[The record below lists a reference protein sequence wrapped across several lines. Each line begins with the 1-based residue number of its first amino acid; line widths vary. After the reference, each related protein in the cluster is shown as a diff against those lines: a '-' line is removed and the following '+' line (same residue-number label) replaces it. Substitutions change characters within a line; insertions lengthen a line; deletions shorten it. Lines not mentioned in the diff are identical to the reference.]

1 METAATFPPFYRRLR
16 EGVRSRW
23 ALLVLAVAS
32 VSEAIISPLPP
43 DVLLAPMTIAA
54 PARAWR
60 LAGLTTLFSVAGGI
74 AGYFIGVFFMDYF
87 GWALLDLYGLR
98 EQFARFESLYQ
109 NYGIAVV
116 LVGAFTPIPYKV
128 IAITSGAASLNPFVF
143 IFFSLLGRGGRF
155 FIVAGLCRLWGPAAE
170 ELLLRLAFG
179 TKLKQ
184 ALSLIFSGIL
194 ASVLI
199 VLLGAFYFEY
209 IVGLQPCAL
218 CLWQRWPY
226 YAVAALC
233 FAALFLP
240 LERLRWGVLALCCL
254 IFIASAL
261 LGGYHAGVEWAWWP
275 GPAQCAAAAD
285 IAEST
290 QGLMTQLAT
299 AAPPSCDEAPWRLW
313 GLSLAGYNFLISL
326 AFAGFTL
333 FTFRNYDE
341 SRKENFRKKD

>member
-23 ALLVLAVAS
+23 ALLVLAAAS

-43 DVLLAPMTIAA
+43 DVLLAPMTIAS

-74 AGYFIGVFFMDYF
+74 VGYLIGVFFMDYF

-98 EQFARFESLYQ
+98 EQFARFEGLYQ

-155 FIVAGLCRLWGPAAE
+155 FIVAGLCRVWGPAAE
-170 ELLLRLAFG
+170 EFLLRLAFG

-184 ALSLIFSGIL
+184 ALFLIL
-194 ASVLI
+194 AGVLI
-199 VLLGAFYFEY
+199 VLLGVFYFEY
-209 IVGLQPCAL
+209 VLGLAPCEL

-240 LERLRWGVLALCCL
+240 LERLRWSVLVLCFL
-254 IFIASAL
+254 IFIASAI

-275 GPAQCAAAAD
+275 GPAQCAVAAD

-299 AAPPSCDEAPWRLW
+299 AEPLRCDEAPWRLW
-313 GLSLAGYNFLISL
+313 GVSLAGYNFLISL

-333 FTFRNYDE
+333 FTLFTGWTIGNFDE
-341 SRKENFRKKD
+341 SRKEN